1 MVSVK
6 KKICWFWSCFVVF
19 SNFATT
25 QVISLGF
32 FFIKFKNGMSQTKYK
47 KIAFWIVTTGIWQL
61 ITKHGY
67 WHEIFCHW
75 VVDYKDEGM
84 LSHLDKKWKI
94 FVLQIFLKF
103 SHLRKKVSWFQLF
116 VYIFHKKWK
125 FQNYFYYKLRIA
137 WLSDK
142 YFYLFIFLYY
152 YINQDLLNKSD
163 LWSNRKI

>member
-1 MVSVK
+1 M
-6 KKICWFWSCFVVF
+6 F
-19 SNFATT
+19 

-47 KIAFWIVTTGIWQL
+47 KIALWIGTAGIWQL

-94 FVLQIFLKF
+94 FV
-103 SHLRKKVSWFQLF
+103 
-116 VYIFHKKWK
+116 
-125 FQNYFYYKLRIA
+125 
-137 WLSDK
+137 
-142 YFYLFIFLYY
+142 
-152 YINQDLLNKSD
+152 
-163 LWSNRKI
+163 